1 MQAIQ
6 FTNFSNETFTHA
18 WDKQEYTFQPGQ
30 TIYLQ
35 DYLAKHFA
43 KHLIDRELNK
53 IDKRTNDQLSRQA
66 MMSKCFGNASDAM
79 SALKAETEAINL
91 NQEEPKIE
99 EKVAEPVEVKDEKF
113 CDSCDSKGVRHLK
126 ACPKSRESLA
136 DAEVKEES
144 FEGLQA

>member
-35 DYLAKHFA
+35 DYLARHFA

-53 IDKRTNDQLSRQA
+53 LDRRTNDQLSRQA
-66 MMSKCFGNASDAM
+66 MLSKCFGTASEAM
-79 SALKAETEAINL
+79 SAIKAETEAINL
-91 NQEEPKIE
+91 NQVEAPKPE
-99 EKVAEPVEVKDEKF
+99 EKTPVELEAVEKF
-113 CDSCDSKGVRHLK
+113 CDSCDSRGVRHLK
-126 ACPKSRESLA
+126 ACPKSRESQ
-136 DAEVKEES
+136 AEVKEES